1 MTKRSNWQA
10 KASVLP
16 VIGFALAFG
25 GVLAAADLP
34 KAETILDKYIEVT
47 GGKTVYSK
55 MHSQVIA
62 GTMEFP
68 AMGLKGKLIIYS
80 AEPDKQY
87 LEVNFEGVGKMQEGS
102 SGDIAWANSAMQGP
116 RIKEGGEKTES
127 LMRAKFNAEL
137 NWRDMYK
144 TVETLALETVDGKQ
158 CYKVVATPK
167 SGNPKTLW
175 YDKDSNLTV
184 KVSAVTETPQG
195 DIQSDTS
202 VSDYRKEGDL
212 LVPHKMMIK
221 AGPME
226 IAMTVDSV
234 QVNPEI
240 PKNTF
245 EIPDEVKALLKK
257 P

>member
-1 MTKRSNWQA
+1 MNRYSDRFNMR
-10 KASVLP
+10 
-16 VIGFALAFG
+16 IGLALAFA

-34 KAETILDKYIEVT
+34 KGETLLDKYIEVT
-47 GGKTVYSK
+47 GGKAAYSK
-55 MHSQVIA
+55 MHGQMMT

-68 AMGLKGKLIIYS
+68 AMGLKGKLTIYS

-87 LEVNFEGVGKMQEGS
+87 FEVNFEGVGKMQEGS
-102 SGDIAWANSAMQGP
+102 NGDIAWANSAMQGP

-127 LMRAKFNAEL
+127 LMRGKFNAEL

-158 CYKVVATPK
+158 CYKILATPK
-167 SGNPKTLW
+167 SGNPKTFW
-175 YDKDSNLTV
+175 YDKDSNLMV
-184 KVSAVTETPQG
+184 KMSAVTATPQG

-202 VSDYRKEGDL
+202 VSDYRKEGDI
-212 LVPHKMMIK
+212 LVPHKMSIK

-226 IAMTVDSV
+226 ISMTVDSM
-234 QVNPEI
+234 QINPEI

-245 EIPDEVKALLKK
+245 DVPDEVKALVKK

>member
-1 MTKRSNWQA
+1 MNRN
-10 KASVLP
+10 LDRFNLR
-16 VIGFALAFG
+16 IGLALAFA

-34 KAETILDKYIEVT
+34 KGETLLDKYIEVT
-47 GGKTVYSK
+47 GGKTAYSK
-55 MHSQVIA
+55 MHGQMMT

-68 AMGLKGKLIIYS
+68 AMGLKGKLTIYS

-87 LEVNFEGVGKMQEGS
+87 FEVNFEGVGKMQEGS
-102 SGDIAWANSAMQGP
+102 NGDIAWANSAMQGP

-127 LMRAKFNAEL
+127 LMRGKFNAEL

-144 TVETLALETVDGKQ
+144 TVETLAMETVDGKQ
-158 CYKVVATPK
+158 CYKILATPK
-167 SGNPKTLW
+167 SGNPKTFW
-175 YDKDSNLTV
+175 YDKDSNLMV
-184 KVSAVTETPQG
+184 KMSAVTATPQG

-202 VSDYRKEGDL
+202 VSDYRKEGDI
-212 LVPHKMMIK
+212 LVPHKMSIK

-226 IAMTVDSV
+226 ISMTVDSL
-234 QVNPEI
+234 QINPEI

-245 EIPDEVKALLKK
+245 DVPDEVKALIKK

>member
-1 MTKRSNWQA
+1 MTIRSNWQA
-10 KASVLP
+10 KAPAPPL
-16 VIGFALAFG
+16 IGLALAFA

-34 KAETILDKYIEVT
+34 KAETILDKYVEVT
-47 GGKTVYSK
+47 GGKAAYAK
-55 MHSQVIA
+55 IHSHVIA

-68 AMGLKGKLIIYS
+68 AMGLKGKMTIYA
-80 AEPDKQY
+80 AEPGKQY
-87 LEVNFEGVGKMQEGS
+87 VEMNFEGVGKMQEGS
-102 SGDIAWANSAMQGP
+102 DGEVAWANSAMQGP
-116 RIKEGGEKTES
+116 RIKEGGEKAES
-127 LMRAKFNAEL
+127 LLRAKFNGEL
-137 NWRDMYK
+137 NWRNLYK
-144 TVETLALETVDGKQ
+144 TVETVALETVDGKQ

-167 SGNPKTLW
+167 SGNPRTLW
-175 YDKDSNLTV
+175 YDQDSNLMV

-202 VSDYRKEGDL
+202 VSDYRKVGDL

-226 IAMTVDSV
+226 IAMTIDSV

-240 PKNTF
+240 PMNTF
-245 EIPDEVKALLKK
+245 EMPDEVKALLKK

>member
-1 MTKRSNWQA
+1 MNRYFDRCNLK
-10 KASVLP
+10 
-16 VIGFALAFG
+16 IGLALAFA

-34 KAETILDKYIEVT
+34 KGETLLDKYIEVT
-47 GGKTVYSK
+47 GGKAAYSK
-55 MHSQVIA
+55 MHSLMMT
-62 GTMEFP
+62 GTMEFQ
-68 AMGLKGKLIIYS
+68 AMGLKGKLTIYS

-87 LEVNFEGVGKMQEGS
+87 FEVNLEGVGKLQEGS
-102 SGDIAWANSAMQGP
+102 SGDVAWANSAMQGP
-116 RIKEGGEKTES
+116 RLKEDGEKTES

-137 NWRDMYK
+137 NWRDLYK
-144 TVETLALETVDGKQ
+144 TVENVATETVEGKE

-175 YDKDSNLTV
+175 YDKDSNLMV
-184 KVSAVTETPQG
+184 KLSALTATPQG

-202 VSDYRKEGDL
+202 LADYRKEGGVL
-212 LVPHKMMIK
+212 MAHKMLVK

-226 IAMTVDSV
+226 FAMTVDSV
-234 QVNPEI
+234 QINPEI

-245 EIPDEVKALLKK
+245 DVPDEVKALIKK

>member
-1 MTKRSNWQA
+1 MTIRSSWQP
-10 KASVLP
+10 KATAPLL
-16 VIGFALAFG
+16 IGLGLAFA

-34 KAETILDKYIEVT
+34 KGETLMDKYIEVT
-47 GGKTVYSK
+47 GGKAAYSK
-55 MHSQVIA
+55 MHSSMMT

-68 AMGLKGKLIIYS
+68 AMGLKGKLTIYS

-87 LEVNFEGVGKMQEGS
+87 FEVTLEGVGKMQEGS
-102 SGDIAWANSAMQGP
+102 SGGVAWANSAMQGP
-116 RIKEGGEKTES
+116 RLKEGGEKAES

-137 NWRDMYK
+137 NWRDLYK
-144 TVETLALETVDGKQ
+144 TVETVGLETVDGKE

-167 SGNPKTLW
+167 IGNPKTLW
-175 YDKDSNLTV
+175 YDKNSNLMV
-184 KVSAVTETPQG
+184 KLSAVTETPQG
-195 DIQSDTS
+195 DIQSDTALT
-202 VSDYRKEGDL
+202 DYRKEGDV
-212 LVPHKMMIK
+212 LVPHKMSIK

-245 EIPDEVKALLKK
+245 DVPDEVKALIKK

>member
-1 MTKRSNWQA
+1 MKRSLRPRTM
-10 KASVLP
+10 K
-16 VIGFALAFG
+16 IGLALAFA

-34 KAETILDKYIEVT
+34 KGETLLDKYIEVT
-47 GGKTVYSK
+47 GGKAAYAK
-55 MHSQVIA
+55 IHSEMMT

-68 AMGLKGKLIIYS
+68 AMGLKGKLTAYS

-87 LEVNFEGVGKMQEGS
+87 FEVALEGIGKMQEGS
-102 SGDIAWANSAMQGP
+102 NGDAAWANSAMQGP

-144 TVETLALETVDGKQ
+144 TVETVGTETVDGQ
-158 CYKVVATPK
+158 ECYKVVATPK

-175 YDKDSNLTV
+175 YGKDSNLVV
-184 KVSAVTETPQG
+184 KMSAVTATPQG
-195 DIQSDTS
+195 DIQSDTT
-202 VSDYRKEGDL
+202 VSDYRKEGDV
-212 LVPHKMMIK
+212 LVPHKMSIK

-226 IAMTVDSV
+226 IAMTVDSM
-234 QVNPEI
+234 QINPEI

-245 EIPDEVKALLKK
+245 DVPDEVKALIKK
-257 P
+257 PQ